1 MDSFD
6 IFLEVKFSYITDR
19 LDIVVEEH
27 REIKN
32 DS

>member
-1 MDSFD
+1 MDEFD
-6 IFLEVKFSYITDR
+6 LFLEVKFSYIVDS
-19 LDIVVEEH
+19 LDTVVEEN